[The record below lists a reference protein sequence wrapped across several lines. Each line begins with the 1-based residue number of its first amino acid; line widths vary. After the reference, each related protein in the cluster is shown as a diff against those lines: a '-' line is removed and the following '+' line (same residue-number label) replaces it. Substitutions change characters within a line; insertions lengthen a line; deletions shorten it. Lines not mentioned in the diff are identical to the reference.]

1 MALSTQKGCSFYAF
15 KLQISI
21 FDLYVAMWVKAISK
35 RRTKLTKRE
44 RERENRFLKG
54 FGWLAGQ
61 ALLQRA
67 KSCSNFDM
75 TALLM
80 QR

>member
-44 RERENRFLKG
+44 RERIDF
-54 FGWLAGQ
+54 
-61 ALLQRA
+61 
-67 KSCSNFDM
+67 
-75 TALLM
+75 
-80 QR
+80 

>member
-21 FDLYVAMWVKAISK
+21 FSLYEGHVGESNIQEREQNS
-35 RRTKLTKRE
+35 E
-44 RERENRFLKG
+44 REREQYCAGRPDLKVYNG
-54 FGWLAGQ
+54 G
-61 ALLQRA
+61 
-67 KSCSNFDM
+67 KSSSNFDM

-80 QR
+80 

>member
-21 FDLYVAMWVKAISK
+21 FSLYVAMWVKAIFK
-35 RRTKLTKRE
+35 RGNKTQRE
-44 RERENRFLKG
+44 REREREREQSCAGRPDFKG
-54 FGWLAGQ
+54 YNGG
-61 ALLQRA
+61 
-67 KSCSNFDM
+67 KSSSNFDM

-80 QR
+80 